1 MSGLEKIT
9 SENSLLESNQSDSG
23 EDLSDISA
31 SESEL
36 IGDDTK
42 SLNFGKTLKDEA
54 ELDWLV
60 KNRMLEKA
68 DARLPSEDEMI
79 PKPKP
84 HDCVVFRDQFTAGL
98 RMPCQYFIEEIL
110 KAYNIEIHHLTPNGI
125 AKVALFIWTVKFQRG
140 SLVLVLFALFMKCIH
155 NSGTRMLMAEVL

>member
-1 MSGLEKIT
+1 MSDLEKIA
-9 SENSLLESNQSDSG
+9 SENSPLGSNQSESR
-23 EDLSDISA
+23 EDLSDVSA

-42 SLNFGKTLKDEA
+42 SLNFGKTLMDEA

-68 DARLPSEDEMI
+68 DARLPSDDEMI

-84 HDCVVFRDQFTAGL
+84 HECVVFRDQFAAGL
-98 RMPCQYFIEEIL
+98 RMPCQDFIEEIL
-110 KAYNIEIHHLTPNGI
+110 KAYNIEIHHLTPNVI
-125 AKVALFIWTVKFQRG
+125 AKIALFIWAVKSQRG
-140 SLVLVLFALFMKCIH
+140 NLDIGAFCSLHEMHTQFR
-155 NSGTRMLMAEVL
+155 N

>member
-1 MSGLEKIT
+1 MFDQEKIA
-9 SENSLLESNQSDSG
+9 SENSLLESNPSDSR
-23 EDLSDISA
+23 EDLSDVSA

-42 SLNFGKTLKDEA
+42 SLTFGKTLMDEA
-54 ELDWLV
+54 ELDWMV

-84 HDCVVFRDQFTAGL
+84 HECVVFRDQFTAGL
-98 RMPCQYFIEEIL
+98 RMSCQDFIEEIL

-125 AKVALFIWTVKFQRG
+125 AKIAPFIWPVK
-140 SLVLVLFALFMKCIH
+140 S
-155 NSGTRMLMAEVL
+155 